1 MSGPLSAV
9 LCLMLGLVL
18 APDVR
23 AAAPAIAQ
31 TEINYLLGFIENS
44 ACEFFRNGSWYDAK
58 KAAAH
63 LRYKYKILATGDR
76 IQTAE
81 DFIEEAATK
90 SSLSGQPYQVRCTGD
105 KAVTTNQWLRDLLAR
120 YRAHASA
127 PRPRRGAPG
136 TDIPVQTGLSV
147 VLLDLNVAVNRL
159 HVFGITCNGHGFVG
173 GFLGSGA
180 AGQPYDSILV
190 GVDVDAP
197 QAGQMLRSEL
207 GLDLHRDGR
216 ILHECFRVRTV
227 RIGVPG
233 DHDYRGR

>member
-1 MSGPLSAV
+1 MNGPLSAV
-9 LCLMLGLVL
+9 LCLVLGLAL

-44 ACEFFRNGSWYDAK
+44 SCEFFRNGSWYDAK

-63 LRYKYKILATGDR
+63 LRDKYQILATGDR

-81 DFIEEAATK
+81 DFIEQAATK
-90 SSLSGQPYQVRCTGD
+90 SSLSGQPYQVRCSGD

-120 YRAHASA
+120 YRTHTAPAHHA
-127 PRPRRGAPG
+127 RGVVRWGPPY
-136 TDIPVQTGLSV
+136 PVQTGLSI

-159 HVFGITCNGHGFVG
+159 HVFGITCDGDGLVR

-190 GVDVDAP
+190 GVDMDAS
-197 QAGQMLRSEL
+197 QAG
-207 GLDLHRDGR
+207 
-216 ILHECFRVRTV
+216 
-227 RIGVPG
+227 
-233 DHDYRGR
+233 